1 MKNEHMSSS
10 SDDTPK
16 VSVIVPVYNGGK
28 AFHQCLDS
36 ITKAQP
42 KPYEL
47 IVVADGDTD
56 GSREIARRV
65 GAQVIERST
74 PGGPAQARNLG
85 AQRATGD
92 ILFFIDA
99 DVTIPVDAVQQV
111 QTAFRYQPQMAAL
124 IGSYDDTPLES
135 HFLSQYR
142 NLLHHYTHQAGR
154 EEAFTFWGACG
165 AIRRE
170 VFLELGG
177 FDQKYEKPSIEDIE
191 LGYRLVERGHTIR
204 LIKELQIKHLKR
216 WDAVSMLKTDF
227 FQRALP
233 WTDLI
238 LRSGQIPNDLNL
250 QRSSRLSVVCA
261 YGLIASLATAILRP
275 SMLALSAICAIL
287 LVWLNAALYRFFI
300 IKRGVWFTARVL
312 PWHWLYFLY
321 SGLAFGLGILRFT
334 LEKHRE

>member
-1 MKNEHMSSS
+1 MKNKHMPSP
-10 SDDTPK
+10 SDGTPT
-16 VSVIVPVYNGGK
+16 VSIIVPVYNGGK
-28 AFHQCLDS
+28 PFHECLES
-36 ITKAQP
+36 ITKAHP
-42 KPYEL
+42 KPHEL
-47 IVVADGDTD
+47 IVIADGDTD
-56 GSREIARRV
+56 GSREIARHV

-85 AQRATGD
+85 ARSATGD
-92 ILFFIDA
+92 ILFFVDA

-111 QTAFRYQPQMAAL
+111 QAAFQRMPQMAAL
-124 IGSYDDTPLES
+124 IGSYDDTPSEP

-170 VFLELGG
+170 IFLELGG
-177 FDQKYEKPSIEDIE
+177 FNQQYEKPSIEDIE
-191 LGYRLVERGHTIR
+191 LGYRLVEHGYTIR
-204 LIKELQIKHLKR
+204 LMKELQIKHLKR

-261 YGLIASLATAILRP
+261 YGLIASLVTAIVRP
-275 SMLALSAICAIL
+275 RMLTLSAICAIL
-287 LVWLNAALYRFFI
+287 LIWLNAALYRFFT
-300 IKRGVWFTARVL
+300 IKRGVWFTVRVL
-312 PWHWLYFLY
+312 PWHWLYFVY
-321 SGLAFGLGILRFT
+321 SGLAFGLGILRFSI
-334 LEKHRE
+334 EKHRK